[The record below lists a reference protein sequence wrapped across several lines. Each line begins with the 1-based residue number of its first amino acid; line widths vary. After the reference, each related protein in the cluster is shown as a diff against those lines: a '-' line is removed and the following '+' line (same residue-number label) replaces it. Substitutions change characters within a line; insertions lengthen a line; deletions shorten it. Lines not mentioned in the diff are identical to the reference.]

1 MNTGTVKWF
10 NPDKGFGFITTDNAK
25 EIFVHYSAIQG
36 NGFKTL
42 DEGMKVT
49 FEVVN
54 GKQGMQAK
62 NVNIL

>member
-1 MNTGTVKWF
+1 MNKGTVKWF

-42 DEGMKVT
+42 NEGMKVS
-49 FEVVN
+49 FDVVN

-62 NVNIL
+62 NVNVL

>member
-1 MNTGTVKWF
+1 MNKGTVKWF
-10 NPDKGFGFITTDNAK
+10 NPDNGFGFITTDNAK

>member
-1 MNTGTVKWF
+1 MNKGTVKWF

>member
-1 MNTGTVKWF
+1 MNKGTVKWF

-54 GKQGMQAK
+54 GNQGMQAK

>member
-1 MNTGTVKWF
+1 MNKGTVKWF

-25 EIFVHYSAIQG
+25 ESFVHYSAIQG

>member
-1 MNTGTVKWF
+1 MNKGTVKWF
-10 NPDKGFGFITTDNAK
+10 NPDKGFGFTTTDNAK

>member
-1 MNTGTVKWF
+1 MNKGTVKWF

-25 EIFVHYSAIQG
+25 EIFGHYSAIQG

>member
-1 MNTGTVKWF
+1 MNKGTVKWF
-10 NPDKGFGFITTDNAK
+10 NPDKGFGFITTGNAK